1 MFGAFHTGPALVIVR
16 NLPLKLNFHLH
27 ISLKHSW
34 PCELRYLCWR
44 NPCYLGYY
52 PALRPQ
58 RTQIVWPFVLSSIN
72 KASDSLLRFT

>member
-1 MFGAFHTGPALVIVR
+1 
-16 NLPLKLNFHLH
+16 
-27 ISLKHSW
+27 
-34 PCELRYLCWR
+34 LCWR